1 MKAQLTQARERK
13 LHFKNSVSPQDGGT
27 PALNFVNTLKNRGS
41 ESPKDYLTNYEDFV
55 YWCYQAKV
63 IDYEYYQQLSLEG
76 YCYGHEAAVVV
87 EQVVTTRFMLYE
99 IFLSIIKREP
109 ADEIFVREFNS
120 ALDKVSKYL
129 RFESTPDGMR
139 RMWVNIDE
147 EIPAPL
153 CMVVQSAADLLLMA
167 DPKKIKRCKTCGGLF
182 FDRTRNGT
190 RRWCNQMACGHLLR
204 AKLHYHAKK
213 QLKLGLQ
220 E

>member
-13 LHFKNSVSPQDGGT
+13 LQFKNSVSLHDGGT

-41 ESPKDYLTNYEDFV
+41 ESPKDYLTNYEGFV

-63 IDYEYYQQLSLEG
+63 IDYDHYNQLSLEG
-76 YCYGHEAAVVV
+76 YCYADEAAGVFA
-87 EQVVTTRFMLYE
+87 QVIATRFVLYE
-99 IFLSIIKREP
+99 IFSSIIKREP
-109 ADEIFVREFNS
+109 ADEIFVKEFNS
-120 ALDKVSKYL
+120 TMDNVSKYL
-129 RFESTPDGMR
+129 RFQSTADGMR
-139 RMWVNIDE
+139 RIWVNIDE

-153 CMVVQSAADLLLMA
+153 CMVLQSAADLLLMA
-167 DPKKIKRCKTCGGLF
+167 DPKKIKQCKTCGGLF

-204 AKLHYHAKK
+204 AKRHYHAKK
-213 QLKLGLQ
+213 GLKLVVQ